1 MGQLILSLV
10 TQQTKNTV
18 NSPPTNTR
26 NALAE
31 PVLKAVPAPFVIPL
45 PSLPHL
51 QLPYAF
57 QLLLQVRVEFIDNN
71 QSQYCPDSSP
81 KQVLHLPLKI

>member
-1 MGQLILSLV
+1 MTSGAEKMGQLILSLV

-51 QLPYAF
+51 QLPPTS
-57 QLLLQVRVEFIDNN
+57 VRLPTPVT
-71 QSQYCPDSSP
+71 SQGGVY
-81 KQVLHLPLKI
+81 